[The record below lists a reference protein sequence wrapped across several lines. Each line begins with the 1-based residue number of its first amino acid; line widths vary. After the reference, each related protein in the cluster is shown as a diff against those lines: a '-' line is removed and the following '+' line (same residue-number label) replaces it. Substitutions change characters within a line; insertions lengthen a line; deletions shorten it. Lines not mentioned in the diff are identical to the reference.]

1 MCASTHKE
9 RKICLKI
16 HHFSFPETLVMRHA
30 TTAAC
35 NVVSFSTLIGRFEFE
50 HALKFNGRSRLRSN
64 SNGPNGVK
72 FIGLNMELYFYC
84 DSGLFLL
91 RRKRFVE

>member
-1 MCASTHKE
+1 MCASTRKE

-50 HALKFNGRSRLRSN
+50 HALKLTVARACAQ
-64 SNGPNGVK
+64 
-72 FIGLNMELYFYC
+72 IQMDQME
-84 DSGLFLL
+84 
-91 RRKRFVE
+91 